1 MTRYDQFCA
10 VARAAEILGERWTL
24 LIVRELLL
32 GPKRYSDLKARLAP
46 VAPGILNGRLRAL
59 ENYGVIERRDIGPPT
74 PAKLF
79 QLTEAG
85 LALEPAMA
93 ELLKW
98 GSRFLFPVRES
109 ERFEPE
115 WFGMVLKTY
124 ASKRPVPELC
134 VSLEIHHDGHSG
146 AYVVAGG
153 PHGTSISSEGATQAS
168 IAAEPAAMLGVISGR
183 MPLEAAVNQGLVA
196 VRGDTAVAALV
207 PQLFDMV

>member
-46 VAPGILNGRLRAL
+46 VAPGVLNGRLRAL
-59 ENYGVIERRDIGPPT
+59 ESHGVIERREVGPPT

-79 QLTEAG
+79 QLTEVG
-85 LALEPAMA
+85 LALEPAVT

-98 GSRFLFPVRES
+98 GARFLFPAREG

-124 ASKRPVPELC
+124 ARKKTAPDVCL
-134 VSLEIHHDGHSG
+134 SLEIHQGGQAGTYVICGGDLGTRIGDDG
-146 AYVVAGG
+146 AAQAA
-153 PHGTSISSEGATQAS
+153 IS
-168 IAAEPAAMLGVISGR
+168 AEPAAMLGLISGR
-183 MPLEAAVNQGLVA
+183 VPLEFAANEGLV
-196 VRGDTAVAALV
+196 VVTGDMASAALV
-207 PQLFDMV
+207 PQLFEMR